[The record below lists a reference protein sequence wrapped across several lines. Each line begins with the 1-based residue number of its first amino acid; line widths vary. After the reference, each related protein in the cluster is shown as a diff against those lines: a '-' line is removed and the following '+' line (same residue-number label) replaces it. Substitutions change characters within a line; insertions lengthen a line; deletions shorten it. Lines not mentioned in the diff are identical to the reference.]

1 MIHTTETKQ
10 TRCTYIISTAC
21 YMFRDC
27 LEGLHFLLDSGAAVS
42 VDLLC
47 SIAWRDEHPKWQ
59 AVNNGARKLWYKGLK
74 FESCGDY

>member
-1 MIHTTETKQ
+1 MIHTTETKLM
-10 TRCTYIISTAC
+10 RYTYIISIAC

-47 SIAWRDEHPKWQ
+47 SIAWTPQMAGRQQRGEE
-59 AVNNGARKLWYKGLK
+59 AVVQGIEVPILW
-74 FESCGDY
+74 